1 MESDKVRA
9 LSIVRNAELVHPGL
23 PLVEAFNDAIDG
35 EQAAR
40 YFMKTYVDDRSNV
53 NSTQFLKDWKDLLR
67 LFYVESSHSRN
78 LNWASRRR
86 VAKRDKC
93 RCCLAGVRCRF
104 WGYWN
109 VFPII
114 PPTALCIKEVGQ
126 TTPIIYFW

>member
-9 LSIVRNAELVHPGL
+9 LNIVRNAELVHPDL

-67 LFYVESSHSRN
+67 LCPLLNDIESMWN
-78 LNWASRRR
+78 L
-86 VAKRDKC
+86 
-93 RCCLAGVRCRF
+93 
-104 WGYWN
+104 
-109 VFPII
+109 
-114 PPTALCIKEVGQ
+114 PTQEI
-126 TTPIIYFW
+126 

>member
-67 LFYVESSHSRN
+67 LFYVESSHARN

>member
-40 YFMKTYVDDRSNV
+40 YLMKTYVDDRSNV
-53 NSTQFLKDWKDLLR
+53 NSTQFLKDWKDLPR